1 MKCTFFSVLALL
13 PALIA
18 AAPPKRDG
26 GSGPSDIDVLQFAL
40 TLEHLENAFYSTYL
54 AKYDA
59 NAFKKAGF
67 APFVRGRFE
76 QIASHEATHVKFLES
91 VIGPSATK
99 PCTYN
104 FPVHDPKS
112 FAALSATFEG
122 VGTSA
127 YLGAAQFL
135 HDKNYLE
142 AAGSIL
148 STEARQNAWVNSVA
162 NQAYPWSA
170 AFDVPLTFNEA
181 YSLAA
186 GFIVSCPP
194 SNPQLIGHAL
204 PKLSLSSQTPGSKPY
219 LTFANPH
226 GSQQLYLALLQSYV
240 QTVFLPIDLSDY
252 SVRLPKTGELH
263 GTIYSVVTTKSS
275 GDVEDEDIVAGV
287 VILTYPYPSYV

>member
-18 AAPPKRDG
+18 AAPAKRDG

-40 TLEHLENAFYSTYL
+40 TLEHLENNFYSTYL

-67 APFVRGRFE
+67 QPFVRARFE
-76 QIASHEATHVKFLES
+76 QIAAHEATHVKFLES

-99 PCTYN
+99 PCTYK

-135 HDKNYLE
+135 HSPNYLE

-148 STEARQNAWVNSVA
+148 STEARQASWVNSVA
-162 NQAYPWSA
+162 NKANPWSA
-170 AFDVPLTFNEA
+170 AYDVPLTFNEA
-181 YSLAA
+181 YSLAV
-186 GFIVSCPP
+186 GFFVTCPP
-194 SNPQLIGHAL
+194 SNPPLIGHAL
-204 PKLSLSSQTPGSKPY
+204 PKLSLSSQTPGSKSY
-219 LTFANPH
+219 LTFDNPH
-226 GSQQLYLALLQSYV
+226 PSQPLYLALFQSYV
-240 QTVFLPIDLSDY
+240 TTVFLPIDPQSN
-252 SVRLPKTGELH
+252 SVRLPKNGELD
-263 GTIYSVVTTKSS
+263 GTIYGVVTTKSS
-275 GDVEDEDIVAGV
+275 GDVKDEDIVAGV
-287 VILTYPYPSYV
+287 VILTYPYPSNA